1 MSTAHPAKFGDVV
14 EDATGVA
21 PAQPEEIK
29 DLYGRTESCTDLPN
43 ELNAIMEFVS
53 SATNA

>member
-1 MSTAHPAKFGDVV
+1 VV
-14 EDATGVA
+14 ENATGVA

-29 DLYGRTESCTDLPN
+29 ELYGRTESCTDLPN